1 MHQVLGWKIEEEIT
15 KPRVSEALPKKVFV
29 DNEGTR
35 NDEGDQADGDQAD
48 GDQAEGGANND
59 QHTNPAASP
68 LSLTKYKFQCK
79 ECHPERTLNSA
90 EEVIEHMT
98 ETDHVDID
106 TLSCEE

>member
-35 NDEGDQADGDQAD
+35 NDEGDQAD
-48 GDQAEGGANND
+48 GGANND